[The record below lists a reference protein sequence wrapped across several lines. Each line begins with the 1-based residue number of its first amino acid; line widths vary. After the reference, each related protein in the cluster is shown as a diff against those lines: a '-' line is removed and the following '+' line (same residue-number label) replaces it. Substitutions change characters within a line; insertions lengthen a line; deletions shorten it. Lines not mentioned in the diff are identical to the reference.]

1 MTFVKI
7 INVDKN
13 NKRVYYKF
21 LVNVASVYYIYGLS
35 HVSGRHVL
43 VGQQYRASVVT
54 DRQCVLCNTAL
65 QFCVMSAGISLCETA
80 SFDAVMCQ
88 C

>member
-21 LVNVASVYYIYGLS
+21 LVNVASVYDIYGLS
-35 HVSGRHVL
+35 HGSGRHVL
-43 VGQQYRASVVT
+43 VGVQYRASLV
-54 DRQCVLCNTAL
+54 
-65 QFCVMSAGISLCETA
+65 TA
-80 SFDAVMCQ
+80 SS
-88 C
+88 

>member
-1 MTFVKI
+1 MLCFTVSIRQSFTFFYIYVTFVKI

-21 LVNVASVYYIYGLS
+21 LVNVASVYDIYGLS

-43 VGQQYRASVVT
+43 VGLQYRASVVT
-54 DRQCVLCNTAL
+54 
-65 QFCVMSAGISLCETA
+65 A
-80 SFDAVMCQ
+80 SS
-88 C
+88 